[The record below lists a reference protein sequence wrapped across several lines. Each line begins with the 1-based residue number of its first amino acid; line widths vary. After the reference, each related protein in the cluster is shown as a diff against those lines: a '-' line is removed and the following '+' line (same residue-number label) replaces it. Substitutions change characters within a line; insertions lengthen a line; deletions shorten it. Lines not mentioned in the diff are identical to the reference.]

1 MNGKSGAWTSFVC
14 MTFTPLTK
22 SEWKFLDK
30 IDEELLMFNHHWKW
44 KVHYEKE
51 KQFAKMESSIGKESS
66 SNFQLLDI
74 PCRDKK

>member
-1 MNGKSGAWTSFVC
+1 MNGKSGAGASFVC
-14 MTFTPLTK
+14 VTFTPLTK

-51 KQFAKMESSIGKESS
+51 KQFAKMESS
-66 SNFQLLDI
+66 
-74 PCRDKK
+74 R